1 MVLCNSS
8 IETGNWSCFPSAD
21 RGRIASGGL
30 MKKITIALAASCWI
44 LYGAAQ
50 AADKIR
56 IGVPQ
61 QVVHWMTFPL
71 AQNKGFLKQEGFDAE
86 IVRITG
92 PSGRSALMSGDID
105 YYTTIAFMVQSAI
118 VGLPVK
124 VIAAYVNCPPL

>member
-1 MVLCNSS
+1 
-8 IETGNWSCFPSAD
+8 
-21 RGRIASGGL
+21 
-30 MKKITIALAASCWI
+30 MKNALTLAATLLI
-44 LYGAAQ
+44 LYGSAQ

-92 PSGRSALMSGDID
+92 PSGRSALVNGEID
-105 YYTTIAFMVQSAI
+105 YYTTIAFMAQSI
-118 VGLPVK
+118 VAGLPARVMASF
-124 VIAAYVNCPPL
+124 VD